1 MFNHILEIVEGSNKF
16 MRIYASNG
24 QRINFTLNNKPHV
37 YFLTEGRVD
46 IYRKADDI
54 VIFTVYAPY
63 ILGIIFMFEKDDYH
77 YFRASTD
84 ATFTAIPAKELDS
97 LADSNNLWKHFF
109 LMTCEITLNFF
120 KRDQRFSSKNA
131 YNIIKNNLESIWE
144 LPENERTQIS
154 VFKFILSRSTIS
166 RSSLNKVLKDLHD
179 GGYINIH
186 RGKLLNIKNLPL
198 KY

>member
-16 MRIYASNG
+16 MRVFASNG
-24 QRINFTLNNKPHV
+24 QRINITLNNKPHV

-46 IYRKADDI
+46 IYRKADNLL
-54 VIFTVYAPY
+54 IFTVYAPY
-63 ILGIIFMFEKDDYH
+63 ILGIIFMYERDDYH
-77 YFRASTD
+77 YFKASTD
-84 ATFTAIPAKELDS
+84 AVLTAIPANELDY
-97 LADSNNLWKHFF
+97 LADINNLWKNFF

-120 KRDQRFSSKNA
+120 RRDQRFSSKHA
-131 YNIIKNNLESIWE
+131 YDIIKNNLEAIWE

-154 VFKFILSRSTIS
+154 VFKFVLSRSNIS
-166 RSSLNKVLKDLHD
+166 RSSLNKVLKDLQN

-186 RGKLLNIKNLPL
+186 RGKLLAIKHLPQ